1 MDPGKV
7 REPSK
12 ADEKQRSEKLL
23 ESPWGYER
31 VSEAIE
37 ILGSKAIIGVSENQ
51 QRRRH
56 ANRNEDRH
64 ARTLQ
69 MA

>member
-37 ILGSKAIIGVSENQ
+37 RA
-51 QRRRH
+51 RRAKESHR
-56 ANRNEDRH
+56 
-64 ARTLQ
+64 
-69 MA
+69 